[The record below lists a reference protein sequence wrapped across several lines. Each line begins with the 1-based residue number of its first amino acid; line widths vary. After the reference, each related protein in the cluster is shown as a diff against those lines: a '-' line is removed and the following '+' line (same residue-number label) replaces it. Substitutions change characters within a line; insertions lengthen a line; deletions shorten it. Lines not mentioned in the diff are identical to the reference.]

1 MSQASNIHNAGA
13 VLMAILLVMTAIEPS
28 AMARAA
34 NNSKRRELA
43 GRWRLNREL
52 SAYSGALLPGV
63 VEGNEPVMNDHWAL
77 PVKDSQSGPARARV
91 REVLDATTSL
101 EIFQHGREIT
111 INATGSVFVVLTRT
125 IYTDGRPSEQ
135 RFALGNKGESQAHWN
150 KNQFI
155 VETNTMRGPKLT
167 ETYELSRG
175 GKRLYLLVKIESE
188 NWTRPLLIRRV
199 YDRDSTTTHPR
210 AKRVDS

>member
-1 MSQASNIHNAGA
+1 MSQASNIRNGGAG
-13 VLMAILLVMTAIEPS
+13 LLAILVMTAIGPY
-28 AMARAA
+28 AMARPA
-34 NNSKRRELA
+34 NNSKRRDLA

-77 PVKDSQSGPARARV
+77 PVKDSQSRLASTRV

-101 EIFQHGREIT
+101 EIFQHGRELT

-135 RFALGNKGESQAHWN
+135 RFALGEKGESQAHWN

-155 VETNTMRGPKLT
+155 VETKTKRGSKLT

-175 GKRLYLLVKIESE
+175 GKRLYLVVKIENE
-188 NWTRPLLIRRV
+188 NLTRPLLIRRV

-210 AKRVDS
+210 IKRVDS

>member
-1 MSQASNIHNAGA
+1 MSRAPNFRNKGAG
-13 VLMAILLVMTAIEPS
+13 LLAILLVMTAIGSS
-28 AMARAA
+28 AMARPA
-34 NNSKRRELA
+34 NNSKRRDLA

-52 SAYSGALLPGV
+52 SASSDLLSPGGV
-63 VEGNEPVMNDHWAL
+63 GDNEPVMNEHWAL
-77 PVKDSQSGPARARV
+77 PVKDSQSGLASARV

-101 EIFQHGREIT
+101 EIFQHGPELT

-125 IYTDGRPSEQ
+125 IYIDGRPSEQ
-135 RFALGNKGESQAHWN
+135 RFALVDKGESQAHWN

-155 VETNTMRGPKLT
+155 VETKTKRGPKLT

-175 GKRLYLLVKIESE
+175 GKRLYLLVKIENE

>member
-1 MSQASNIHNAGA
+1 MSRAPNFRNKGAG
-13 VLMAILLVMTAIEPS
+13 LLAILLVMTAIGSS
-28 AMARAA
+28 AMAQPA
-34 NNSKRRELA
+34 NNSKRRDLA

-52 SAYSGALLPGV
+52 SASSDLLSPGGV
-63 VEGNEPVMNDHWAL
+63 GDNEPVMNEHWAL
-77 PVKDSQSGPARARV
+77 PVKDSQSGLASARV
-91 REVLDATTSL
+91 REVLDATSSL
-101 EIFQHGREIT
+101 EIFQHGRELT
-111 INATGSVFVVLTRT
+111 INATGSFFVVLTRT

-135 RFALGNKGESQAHWN
+135 RFALGDKGESQAHWN

-155 VETNTMRGPKLT
+155 VETKTKRGPKLT

-175 GKRLYLLVKIESE
+175 GTRLYLLVKIENE
-188 NWTRPLLIRRV
+188 NWTRALLIRRV

>member
-1 MSQASNIHNAGA
+1 MSRASNIRNAGA
-13 VLMAILLVMTAIEPS
+13 VLMAFLLVLSAIGPS
-28 AMARAA
+28 AMAQPA
-34 NNSKRRELA
+34 NNSNRRDLA
-43 GRWRLNREL
+43 GRWLLNRGL

-77 PVKDSQSGPARARV
+77 PVKDSQSGLASARV

-101 EIFQHGREIT
+101 EIFQHGRELT

-135 RFALGNKGESQAHWN
+135 RFTLGDKGESQAHWN

-155 VETNTMRGPKLT
+155 VETKTKRGPELT

-175 GKRLYLLVKIESE
+175 GKQLYLLVKIENE

>member
-1 MSQASNIHNAGA
+1 MSRASNIRNAGA
-13 VLMAILLVMTAIEPS
+13 VLMAFLLVLSAIGPS
-28 AMARAA
+28 AMAQPA
-34 NNSKRRELA
+34 NNSNRRDLA
-43 GRWRLNREL
+43 GRWLLNRGL

-63 VEGNEPVMNDHWAL
+63 VEGNEPIMNDHWAL
-77 PVKDSQSGPARARV
+77 PVKDSQSGLASARV

-101 EIFQHGREIT
+101 EIFQHGRELT

-125 IYTDGRPSEQ
+125 IYIDGRPSEQ
-135 RFALGNKGESQAHWN
+135 RFALVDKGESQAHWN

-155 VETNTMRGPKLT
+155 VETKAKRGPKLT

-175 GKRLYLLVKIESE
+175 GKLLYLLVKIENE
-188 NWTRPLLIRRV
+188 NWTQPLLIRRV
-199 YDRDSTTTHPR
+199 YDRDSTTTHR

>member
-1 MSQASNIHNAGA
+1 MSQASNIRTAGA
-13 VLMAILLVMTAIEPS
+13 VLLAILLVMTAIGPY
-28 AMARAA
+28 AMARPA

-43 GRWRLNREL
+43 GRWRLNRQL
-52 SAYSGALLPGV
+52 SAYSGALLPAV
-63 VEGNEPVMNDHWAL
+63 VEGNEPVMNEHWAH
-77 PVKDSQSGPARARV
+77 PVKTSQFGLASARV

-101 EIFQHGREIT
+101 EIFQHGRELT

-125 IYTDGRPSEQ
+125 IYIDGRPSEQ
-135 RFALGNKGESQAHWN
+135 RFALVDKGESQAHWN

-155 VETNTMRGPKLT
+155 VETKTKRGPKLT

-175 GKRLYLLVKIESE
+175 GKRLYLLVKIENE
-188 NWTRPLLIRRV
+188 NWTQPLLIRRV
-199 YDRDSTTTHPR
+199 YDRDLTTTHPR

>member
-1 MSQASNIHNAGA
+1 MSRASNIRNTGA
-13 VLMAILLVMTAIEPS
+13 VLLAILLVMTAIGPS
-28 AMARAA
+28 AMAQPA
-34 NNSKRRELA
+34 NSSKRRDLA
-43 GRWRLNREL
+43 GRWRLNLEL
-52 SAYSGALLPGV
+52 SAYSAPLPPEGV
-63 VEGNEPVMNDHWAL
+63 GGNEPVMNEHWAL
-77 PVKDSQSGPARARV
+77 PVKDSQSGLASARV

-101 EIFQHGREIT
+101 EIFQHGRELT

-135 RFALGNKGESQAHWN
+135 RFALGDKGESQAHWN

-155 VETNTMRGPKLT
+155 VETKTKRGPKLT

-175 GKRLYLLVKIESE
+175 GKRLYLLVKIENE

>member
-13 VLMAILLVMTAIEPS
+13 VLMAILLVMTANEPS

-175 GKRLYLLVKIESE
+175 GKRLYLLVKIENE

>member
-135 RFALGNKGESQAHWN
+135 RFALGDKGESQAHWN
-150 KNQFI
+150 KNQFM

-175 GKRLYLLVKIESE
+175 GKRLYLLVKIENE

>member
-1 MSQASNIHNAGA
+1 MSRAPNFRNKGA
-13 VLMAILLVMTAIEPS
+13 VLLAILLVMTAIGSS
-28 AMARAA
+28 AMAQPA
-34 NNSKRRELA
+34 NNSKRRDLA

-52 SAYSGALLPGV
+52 SASSDLLSPGGV
-63 VEGNEPVMNDHWAL
+63 GDNEPVMNEHWAL
-77 PVKDSQSGPARARV
+77 PVKDSQSGLASARV
-91 REVLDATTSL
+91 REVLDATSSL
-101 EIFQHGREIT
+101 EIFQHRRELT
-111 INATGSVFVVLTRT
+111 INATGSVYVVLTRT

-135 RFALGNKGESQAHWN
+135 RSALGDKGESQAHWN

-155 VETNTMRGPKLT
+155 VETNTKHGPKLT

-175 GKRLYLLVKIESE
+175 GARLYLLVKIENE